1 MQCDKATSAA
11 KPLLRHVLKRVL
23 LANLLL
29 GADSVL
35 AQDDAVF
42 RFGGADYVAI
52 GTHVVRHLTWSS
64 KLPFDK
70 SHAEL
75 AASQQAFIRDQYT
88 GLSPEE
94 EPPFPVD
101 GMHAIFRIIDKSA
114 DQLIGRPEPGPLVA
128 VAKVDE
134 SGAVLSVSVYKT
146 PSAAATAAISYAL
159 MKVEFKPARRNGA
172 AIAMDYFLSVELI

>member
-75 AASQQAFIRDQYT
+75 AASQQAFIREM
-88 GLSPEE
+88 GRAVLEAFLRL
-94 EPPFPVD
+94 EPP
-101 GMHAIFRIIDKSA
+101 A
-114 DQLIGRPEPGPLVA
+114 DSDRSLL
-128 VAKVDE
+128 
-134 SGAVLSVSVYKT
+134 
-146 PSAAATAAISYAL
+146 AAIRSQ
-159 MKVEFKPARRNGA
+159 
-172 AIAMDYFLSVELI
+172 